1 MKKNKIVIAMIVTIV
16 VIIVIVFAMILVLR
30 DNEDTDE
37 NVANTNISSTSNITN
52 NITDDNNTNLNTSTN
67 IDEDDNYIPNSNG
80 ISIINNEN
88 EFISD
93 LDKPT
98 NNTEK
103 NYIELTE
110 ENYNKYV
117 LDIADQT
124 FIIQD
129 AINNGNGSFTI
140 RGRVYKYIEIPNT
153 ITQDQYQAL
162 LNGKALNILGER
174 VVKSSNDA
182 EAHEA
187 GYDMELVIQSQ
198 KYNLPMVYYV
208 KRNDDGSGR
217 LYKGSEAELAEG
229 TDIYMQITL
238 SANLPCIYNDDKMTL
253 MDRYTENYHI
263 EDVDKTR
270 LILDNDKFVFE
281 NGQCVEIE
289 YDYN

>member
-1 MKKNKIVIAMIVTIV
+1 MKKNKILIAMIVTIV

-30 DNEDTDE
+30 NNEDTDE
-37 NVANTNISSTSNITN
+37 NIANTNISSTSNITN
-52 NITDDNNTNLNTSTN
+52 NITDDNNTNPDTSTN

-117 LDIADQT
+117 LDTADQT

-217 LYKGSEAELAEG
+217 IYKGSEAELAEG

-263 EDVDKTR
+263 KDVDKTR
-270 LILDNDKFVFE
+270 LILDNDKFVFK

-289 YDYN
+289 YAYN

>member
-37 NVANTNISSTSNITN
+37 NVANTDISSTSNITN
-52 NITDDNNTNLNTSTN
+52 NITDDNNANLNTSID

-117 LDIADQT
+117 LDTADQT

-208 KRNDDGSGR
+208 KRNGDGSGR

-253 MDRYTENYHI
+253 MDRYTGNYHI

-270 LILDNDKFVFE
+270 LILDNDRFVFE

-289 YDYN
+289 YAYN

>member
-37 NVANTNISSTSNITN
+37 NVANTDISSTSNITN
-52 NITDDNNTNLNTSTN
+52 NITDDNNTNLNTSID

-117 LDIADQT
+117 LDTADQT

>member
-37 NVANTNISSTSNITN
+37 NVANTDISSTSNITN
-52 NITDDNNTNLNTSTN
+52 NITDDNNANLNTSID

-117 LDIADQT
+117 LDTADQT

-217 LYKGSEAELAEG
+217 LNKGSEAELAEG

-238 SANLPCIYNDDKMTL
+238 SVNLPCIYNGDKMTL

-270 LILDNDKFVFE
+270 LILDNDRFVFE

-289 YDYN
+289 YAYN

>member
-30 DNEDTDE
+30 NNEDTDE
-37 NVANTNISSTSNITN
+37 NVANTDISSTSNITN
-52 NITDDNNTNLNTSTN
+52 NITDDNNANLNTSID

-117 LDIADQT
+117 LDTADQT

>member
-1 MKKNKIVIAMIVTIV
+1 MKKNKLLIAMIVTIV

-30 DNEDTDE
+30 NNEDTDE
-37 NVANTNISSTSNITN
+37 NVANTDISSTSNITN
-52 NITDDNNTNLNTSTN
+52 NITDDNNANLNTSID

-117 LDIADQT
+117 LDTADQT

-270 LILDNDKFVFE
+270 LILDNDRFVFE

-289 YDYN
+289 YAYN